1 MGSDGATFNPYI
13 QKEETLYF
21 FNDALCRA
29 MPLVFDKKVTASTLP
44 GYRFVPHPD
53 VFMSPKSVPENACYC
68 VDETLCEMI
77 GDGMFGVSKCQ
88 QEAPIVLSWPHFL
101 HGEQRFLDAV
111 DGLRPNEDKHGF
123 WFDIQQT
130 TGTTLAAKA
139 RLQINIALKSMPHYR
154 AMSKIDDT
162 VLPTLWFEE
171 GIDELGPELVDVI
184 REAVDAPP
192 LYKNYLLCIL
202 VGIIFALIV
211 IGSVALIRVCADH
224 RSRHRREE
232 TIREVASKLLD
243 MPHMHGGG
251 PNGHPGQHGV
261 PTHLSAYAEEA
272 LQPMLDSSGF
282 ASGATTADGSRVTT
296 ATHSRNA
303 SDGSAIVNGSGTVPR
318 VAAAASIA
326 EDAERERLIV
336 TTRAARHSA
345 PPV

>member
-21 FNDALCRA
+21 FNDQLCRA

-53 VFMSPKSVPENACYC
+53 VFMSPKSVPENDCYC

-77 GDGMFGVSKCQ
+77 GDGLFGVSKCQ
-88 QEAPIVLSWPHFL
+88 MEAPIVLSWPHFL
-101 HGEQRFLDAV
+101 NGEQRFIDAV
-111 DGLRPNEDKHGF
+111 VGMRPNKDKHGF

-139 RLQINIALKSMPHYR
+139 RLQINIALKRMPHYK

-251 PNGHPGQHGV
+251 GGGNPSQGV

-282 ASGATTADGSRVTT
+282 ASGATTAEGSRVTT

-303 SDGSAIVNGSGTVPR
+303 SDGSGIVNGSGTVPR
-318 VAAAASIA
+318 LAAAINA

-336 TTRAARHSA
+336 TRAARHSA

>member
-1 MGSDGATFNPYI
+1 
-13 QKEETLYF
+13 
-21 FNDALCRA
+21 
-29 MPLVFDKKVTASTLP
+29 
-44 GYRFVPHPD
+44 
-53 VFMSPKSVPENACYC
+53 
-68 VDETLCEMI
+68 
-77 GDGMFGVSKCQ
+77 
-88 QEAPIVLSWPHFL
+88 
-101 HGEQRFLDAV
+101 
-111 DGLRPNEDKHGF
+111 
-123 WFDIQQT
+123 
-130 TGTTLAAKA
+130 
-139 RLQINIALKSMPHYR
+139 MPHYK
-154 AMSKIDDT
+154 AMSKVEDT
-162 VLPTLWFEE
+162 ILPTLWFEE

-282 ASGATTADGSRVTT
+282 ASGATTAEGSRVTT

-303 SDGSAIVNGSGTVPR
+303 SDGSNLVDGNSTVPR
-318 VAAAASIA
+318 YAASIA
-326 EDAERERLIV
+326 AEDAERLIV
-336 TTRAARHSA
+336 TTRSTRHSA

>member
-44 GYRFVPHPD
+44 GYRFVPRSD
-53 VFMSPKSVPENACYC
+53 VFMSPKSVPENDCYC
-68 VDETLCEMI
+68 VDETLCGMI

-88 QEAPIVLSWPHFL
+88 MEAPIVLSWPHFL
-101 HGEQRFLDAV
+101 RGEQRFQDAV
-111 DGLRPNEDKHGF
+111 IGLRPDEERHGF

-130 TGTTLAAKA
+130 TGTTLAAAA
-139 RLQINIALKSMPHYR
+139 RLQINIALKRMPHYR
-154 AMSKIDDT
+154 AMSKIREDT

-171 GIDELGPELVDVI
+171 GVDELGAELVDVI

-243 MPHMHGGG
+243 MPHMGQQG
-251 PNGHPGQHGV
+251 GQHGQQGGGV
-261 PTHLSAYAEEA
+261 GPTHLSAYAEEA
-272 LQPMLDSSGF
+272 LQPMLGSSGF
-282 ASGATTADGSRVTT
+282 ASGATTEEGSRATT

-303 SDGSAIVNGSGTVPR
+303 SDGSGIVNGGGSSTVPR
-318 VAAAASIA
+318 VAA
-326 EDAERERLIV
+326 EEREWLIHS
-336 TTRAARHSA
+336 TRAARHSA